1 MHTLRRLPLKPEPFN
16 ANKTMKDLVIVIVSA
31 RPEQYHEVVEAEL
44 GVLDPVATQC
54 GGSKLAVLQR
64 QDTVHPH
71 RRLPY

>member
-1 MHTLRRLPLKPEPFN
+1 
-16 ANKTMKDLVIVIVSA
+16 MKDLVIIIISA
-31 RPEQYHEVVEAEL
+31 RPEQYHKVVEAEL